1 MNLKVK
7 NGVLTLSKQDVA
19 EIVRAAANY
28 MVDDEFPDEMKNT
41 LSYPVEVEDDNTDIL
56 GKKNVSFELDCEA
69 DVSNDSY
76 DEFKEFR
83 LKNNFGISSLWNLDH
98 TIIQFILPRLKA
110 FKEQTHGF
118 PGTFDT
124 MEAWQKTLNEMIWA
138 LEWYDSEDIHD
149 DWKKDEYGNFLKDE
163 KGELIPTEEHQRA
176 KDGWKLFCDNFFGLW
191 D

>member
-7 NGVLTLSKQDVA
+7 NNVLTLSKQ
-19 EIVRAAANY
+19 EAAQIARDAINY
-28 MVDDEFPDEMKNT
+28 MVDDEFPEEMRNT
-41 LSYPVEVEDDNTDIL
+41 LSYPVEVDNDGNDVL
-56 GKKNVSFELDCEA
+56 GKKNVNFSSDCAANVE
-69 DVSNDSY
+69 DDRC
-76 DEFKEFR
+76 EGWKQQR
-83 LKNNFGISSLWNLDH
+83 LTRGFDDTELWNLDH

-163 KGELIPTEEHQRA
+163 KGELVPTEENQRA